1 MITLIKT
8 LLSRCFR
15 WPFGMANTTGTIRLP
30 DDEEDK
36 SDGQRSKRRALL
48 VGISYNGDHNKWPAL
63 DGPHEDVDRF
73 RQLLTGTWS
82 YNWLGPFLL
91 TNILSP
97 ETYKYRPEDITVMRD
112 DPTLPDLSHPT
123 RDNMVSGNKPHLVDD
138 SHHYDTI

>member
-73 RQLLTGTWS
+73 RQLLTGTCS

-91 TNILSP
+91 TTILSP
-97 ETYKYRPEDITVMRD
+97 DTYRYRPEDITVMRD
-112 DPTLPDLSHPT
+112 DPNLPALSHPT
-123 RDNMVSGNKPHLVDD
+123 RDNMVNGNKSHLVDD